1 MTKQILTIDELAE
14 RWQVS
19 RSNLYP
25 LCRQGKVPRFKV
37 GQQWR
42 FKLSVIEAY
51 ERGQAE
57 MPDGFETIEG
67 GDEECQW

>member
-25 LCRQGKVPRFKV
+25 LCRQGKVPGFKV

-42 FKLSVIEAY
+42 FNLSVIEDY
-51 ERGQAE
+51 EQGQGE
-57 MPDGFETIEG
+57 LPDGFEKIEG
-67 GDEECQW
+67 DNEEW